1 MRDDVVTFAEV
12 LRRAGYATGYAGKW
26 HLNGTGRPEWSP
38 GRKFGFED
46 NRYMFNRGHWKKL
59 AETAA
64 GPRVATVN
72 AAGEP
77 NYALEGADEKSFT
90 TDFLADRVVE
100 FIETHKGGP
109 FCYMVSIPDPHGPN
123 LVRPPYDT
131 MFTHL
136 KFQQPVSA
144 RSKGK
149 DLPSYASVAPD
160 QFDPGEMA
168 RYFGMVKC
176 IDDNVGKILGA
187 LRMAGVLERTFIVF
201 TSDHGDMCGE
211 HGRYDKGIPLEASA
225 RIPFIIYAP
234 GVIKPGLVV
243 GQALSTVDFKPTV
256 LTLMAAE
263 NPGKDDGRDASALF
277 LDPRRGAS
285 WKDLAFIRIGTLARG
300 GAWMGAFSRRYKLVV
315 AADADPSLFDLEQ
328 DPNEMTNLF
337 SSPAHR
343 ETVHQLARALSLY
356 ARTYHEPLLESPSV
370 RSDLAWA
377 EEGTGGYKPPKRGNA
392 GASP

>member
-1 MRDDVVTFAEV
+1 
-12 LRRAGYATGYAGKW
+12 
-26 HLNGTGRPEWSP
+26 PEWSP

-100 FIETHKGGP
+100 FIEKDKGGP

-149 DLPSYASVAPD
+149 DLPSYASVVPD
-160 QFDPGEMA
+160 EFDPGEMA

-176 IDDNVGKILGA
+176 IDDNVGKILGS
-187 LRMAGVLERTFIVF
+187 LRKAGVLER
-201 TSDHGDMCGE
+201 
-211 HGRYDKGIPLEASA
+211 
-225 RIPFIIYAP
+225 
-234 GVIKPGLVV
+234 
-243 GQALSTVDFKPTV
+243 
-256 LTLMAAE
+256 
-263 NPGKDDGRDASALF
+263 
-277 LDPRRGAS
+277 
-285 WKDLAFIRIGTLARG
+285 
-300 GAWMGAFSRRYKLVV
+300 
-315 AADADPSLFDLEQ
+315 
-328 DPNEMTNLF
+328 
-337 SSPAHR
+337 
-343 ETVHQLARALSLY
+343 
-356 ARTYHEPLLESPSV
+356 
-370 RSDLAWA
+370 
-377 EEGTGGYKPPKRGNA
+377 
-392 GASP
+392 